1 MDAAWRQM
9 TRPFCLWYV
18 FLPQRCTHLPQ
29 VEIFF
34 LVPFLGSSLEYFV
47 APFPSRLPSLP
58 LFLLLYANF
67 LKPVPH
73 AIFRKAA
80 GAAARIKKEGTRRQ
94 SFPALP
100 PSRLGNQQRPSD
112 RRTTAAKEPS
122 HFAHTA
128 NRRCS
133 SDGREEERG
142 RAHSRTRP
150 PSGANLSGKG
160 RITSDGGKPP
170 RRPSHQA
177 LNMPSTL

>member
-1 MDAAWRQM
+1 MATKFGSDVIFTTLLTVSSFRLSPPLVSSESELRTYLMDAAWRQM

-47 APFPSRLPSLP
+47 APFPPLAFPPSLP

-80 GAAARIKKEGTRRQ
+80 GAAARIKK
-94 SFPALP
+94 
-100 PSRLGNQQRPSD
+100 
-112 RRTTAAKEPS
+112 
-122 HFAHTA
+122 
-128 NRRCS
+128 
-133 SDGREEERG
+133 
-142 RAHSRTRP
+142 
-150 PSGANLSGKG
+150 
-160 RITSDGGKPP
+160 
-170 RRPSHQA
+170 
-177 LNMPSTL
+177 